1 MVAPRKYPGE
11 LRERSIR
18 MTLDARQDPASR
30 PSACRRI
37 GEQLGIN
44 PETLSR
50 LGDPGRDRRRRPAR
64 HDDGGGRPARRA
76 RAGGSRAAPSKR
88 DPALGIDFLRGGAR
102 PPLPLIVA
110 YIEEHRDACGVEPIW
125 PAPVL
130 VKP

>member
-1 MVAPRKYPGE
+1 MVAPRKYPEE

-18 MTLDARQDPASR
+18 MTSDARQDPASR

-64 HDDGGGRPARRA
+64 HDDGGGRPARRDSPTETA
-76 RAGGSRAAPSKR
+76 SACAGTCMQCC
-88 DPALGIDFLRGGAR
+88 R
-102 PPLPLIVA
+102 PPV
-110 YIEEHRDACGVEPIW
+110 V
-125 PAPVL
+125 
-130 VKP
+130 